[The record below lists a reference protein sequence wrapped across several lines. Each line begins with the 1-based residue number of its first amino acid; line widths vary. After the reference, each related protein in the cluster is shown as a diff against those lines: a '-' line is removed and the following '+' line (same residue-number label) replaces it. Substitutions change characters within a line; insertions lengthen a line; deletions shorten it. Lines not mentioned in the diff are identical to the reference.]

1 MNERQKGLGEFVVT
15 CSDSPELLDASE
27 ETLDQ
32 IAALVE
38 VPIERARVEPIGTRR
53 DHRLA
58 ALSGDCFD
66 EGIRVVTLVGHN
78 EFGRLSLDQGFGL
91 LDIRDLPRRVL
102 VGSNDGRVDK
112 ELLQVGIA
120 A

>member
-1 MNERQKGLGEFVVT
+1 MNERQKGFCELVVARGNT
-15 CSDSPELLDASE
+15 SELLDAAE
-27 ETLDQ
+27 ESLDQ
-32 IAALVE
+32 IATLVE
-38 VPIERARVEPIGTRR
+38 MPVERTGVDSVGARR
-53 DHRLA
+53 DDRLGT
-58 ALSGDCFD
+58 LCRDCFD
-66 EGIRVVTLVGHN
+66 EGVRVVPLVGHN

-102 VGSNDGRVDK
+102 VGTNDGRVDK

>member
-1 MNERQKGLGEFVVT
+1 
-15 CSDSPELLDASE
+15 
-27 ETLDQ
+27 
-32 IAALVE
+32 
-38 VPIERARVEPIGTRR
+38 
-53 DHRLA
+53 
-58 ALSGDCFD
+58 
-66 EGIRVVTLVGHN
+66 
-78 EFGRLSLDQGFGL
+78 LSLDQGFGL

>member
-1 MNERQKGLGEFVVT
+1 M
-15 CSDSPELLDASE
+15 
-27 ETLDQ
+27 
-32 IAALVE
+32 
-38 VPIERARVEPIGTRR
+38 RR

-58 ALSGDCFD
+58 TLSGDCFD

-102 VGSNDGRVDK
+102 VGTNDGRVDK